1 MTRKFTRSPE
11 LASLEAVAN
20 HPAMPDQPKPPSSPL
35 HDLRSSLADRA
46 KGVAAPKPVG
56 DRSEQ
61 DRIFDA
67 AAELF
72 LRNGFPRTQLD
83 DVARQSGVGL
93 SAVMKVCFSKE
104 ELLYRVLQRE
114 VGELVTEAMGPVSED
129 VPFPELMRIVA
140 ERAFGV
146 IESRPLVLRL
156 LLGLWDAEAPAW
168 EERFHE
174 LRQRLISVPQEVL
187 RIGVLRGVLRD
198 DLPLELAAALLFEVH
213 VAGYLL
219 HHRPGPDQALRAEQ
233 RRALAIDVLF
243 NGMRVR
249 DA

>member
-1 MTRKFTRSPE
+1 MAEDPK
-11 LASLEAVAN
+11 SLWQV
-20 HPAMPDQPKPPSSPL
+20 
-35 HDLRSSLADRA
+35 RSSLADRA
-46 KGVAAPKPVG
+46 KGAAPKPAG
-56 DRSEQ
+56 ERSEQ
-61 DRIFDA
+61 DRILDA
-67 AAELF
+67 AAKLF
-72 LRNGFPRTQLD
+72 LRNGFGKTQLD
-83 DVARQSGVGL
+83 DVGRQSGAGL
-93 SAVMKVCFSKE
+93 GAVMKVCFSKE

-114 VGELVTEAMGPVSED
+114 VGELVGEAMRPVSPD
-129 VPFPELMRIVA
+129 VPFPELMRVVA

-187 RIGVLRGVLRD
+187 KIGVAQGALRD
-198 DLPLELAAALLFEVH
+198 DLPLDLAAALLFEVH

-249 DA
+249 EE